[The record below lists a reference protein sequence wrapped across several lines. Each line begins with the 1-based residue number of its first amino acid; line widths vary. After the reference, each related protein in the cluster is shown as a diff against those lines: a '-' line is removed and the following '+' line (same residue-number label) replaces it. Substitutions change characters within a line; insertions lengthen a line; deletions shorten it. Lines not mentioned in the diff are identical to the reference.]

1 MKMRFL
7 GESGLRVS
15 ELALGTVTFGGK
27 GGYEG
32 IGRVQVGEARRL
44 VDISLDAGV
53 NFFDT
58 ADVYSQGLS
67 EEILGEALKGRR
79 DEVVLA
85 TKVHGRTGDGPN
97 DVGQSRRH
105 IVRACE
111 DSLRRLGTH
120 YIDLYQVHGFDALTP
135 LEQSLAALDDL
146 VRAGKV
152 RYVGCSNY
160 SGWHLMKSLSVSEGR
175 GYERFVSQQVYY
187 SLVGRELEFEL
198 MPLSVDQGIGI
209 VVWSPLAGGF
219 LSGKYRRGTEAPTD
233 TRRSNVGQDGVLDE
247 EQGYDII
254 EVLEEV
260 AANHDA
266 TVAQAALNWLL
277 GKPFVS
283 SVVVGART
291 EEQLRDNLRA
301 AEWEM
306 TTEELERLD
315 EASEP
320 VPIYPYWHQ
329 RKYNAERIPSP
340 YGRALSSIGSS
351 SSRGA
356 DDGAREPRATQRS

>member
-1 MKMRFL
+1 MQTRLL
-7 GESGLRVS
+7 GDSGLRVS
-15 ELALGTVTFGGK
+15 ALALGTVTFGGR

-32 IGRVQVGEARRL
+32 IGSVRAGEAKRM
-44 VDISLDAGV
+44 VDVSLDAGI

-58 ADVYSQGLS
+58 ADVYSHGLS
-67 EEILGEALKGRR
+67 EEILGEALKGKR
-79 DEVVLA
+79 DGVVLA
-85 TKVHGRTGDGPN
+85 TKAHGRTGDGPN

-105 IVRACE
+105 LIRACE
-111 DSLRRLGTH
+111 DSLRRLGTD

-135 LEQSLAALDDL
+135 IEESLAALDDL
-146 VRAGKV
+146 VRTGKV

-160 SGWHLMKSLSVSEGR
+160 SGWHLMKSLCVSERR
-175 GYERFVSQQVYY
+175 GYARFVSQQVYY
-187 SLVGRELEFEL
+187 SLVGRDLEFEL
-198 MPLSVDQGIGI
+198 VPLSLDQGVGI

-219 LSGKYRRGTEAPTD
+219 LSGKYRRGREEPSN

-247 EQGYDII
+247 EQGYGVV

-260 AANHDA
+260 AANHGA

-277 GKPFVS
+277 RKPFVS
-283 SVVVGART
+283 SVIAGART
-291 EEQLRDNLRA
+291 EEQLLDNLRA
-301 AEWEM
+301 AEWDM
-306 TTEELERLD
+306 TDEELTRLD

-340 YGRALSSIGSS
+340 DAHGAGPVGASPEKSGRRRGS
-351 SSRGA
+351 
-356 DDGAREPRATQRS
+356 

>member
-1 MKMRFL
+1 MEMRFL

-15 ELALGTVTFGGK
+15 ALAFGTVTFGGK
-27 GGYEG
+27 GVYKGLG
-32 IGRVQVGEARRL
+32 SVQPGEARRL
-44 VDISLDAGV
+44 IDICLDAGV

-58 ADVYSQGLS
+58 ADVYSHGHS

-79 DEVVLA
+79 HEVILA
-85 TKVHGRTGDGPN
+85 TKAHGRTGDGPN
-97 DVGQSRRH
+97 DVGQSRHH
-105 IVRACE
+105 IIRACE
-111 DSLRRLGTH
+111 DSLRRLDTE

-135 LEQSLAALDDL
+135 LEESLAALDDL

-160 SGWHLMKSLSVSEGR
+160 SGWHLMKSLCISEIH

-198 MPLSVDQGIGI
+198 VPLSLDQGVGI

-219 LSGKYRRGTEAPTD
+219 LSGKYRRGREEPAN
-233 TRRSNVGQDGVLDE
+233 TRRVSVGQDGVLNQA
-247 EQGYDII
+247 QGYDVI
-254 EVLEEV
+254 EMLEEV
-260 AANHDA
+260 AANHHA

-277 GKPFVS
+277 RKPFVS
-283 SVVVGART
+283 SVIVGART

-306 TTEELERLD
+306 TGEELERLD

-320 VPIYPYWHQ
+320 APIYPYWHQ
-329 RKYNAERIPSP
+329 RKYNVERIASPSNHTASRVGVSRERSGVP
-340 YGRALSSIGSS
+340 RLSSL
-351 SSRGA
+351 
-356 DDGAREPRATQRS
+356 E

>member
-1 MKMRFL
+1 MEMRFL
-7 GESGLRVS
+7 GDSGLRVS
-15 ELALGTVTFGGK
+15 ALAFGTVTFGGK
-27 GGYEG
+27 GSYEG
-32 IGRVQVGEARRL
+32 IGSVQAGEAREL
-44 VDISLDAGV
+44 IDICLDAGM

-58 ADVYSQGLS
+58 ADVYSHGRS
-67 EEILGEALKGRR
+67 ETILGEALKGRR
-79 DEVVLA
+79 DKVILA
-85 TKVHGRTGDGPN
+85 TKAHGRTGDGPN
-97 DVGQSRRH
+97 DIGQSRHH
-105 IVRACE
+105 ITRACE
-111 DSLRRLGTH
+111 DSLRRLGTD
-120 YIDLYQVHGFDALTP
+120 YVDLYQVHGFDALTP
-135 LEQSLAALDDL
+135 LEESLAALDDL

-160 SGWHLMKSLSVSEGR
+160 TGWQLMKSLCISEIH

-198 MPLSVDQGIGI
+198 IPLSLDQGVGI

-219 LSGKYRRGTEAPTD
+219 LSGKYRRGREGPAN
-233 TRRSNVGQDGVLDE
+233 TRRANVGQDGVLTE
-247 EQGYDII
+247 AQGYDVI

-277 GKPFVS
+277 RKPFVS
-283 SVVVGART
+283 SVIVGART

-306 TTEELERLD
+306 TEEELERLN
-315 EASEP
+315 EVSEP

-329 RKYNAERIPSP
+329 RKYNAERIASP
-340 YGRALSSIGSS
+340 
-351 SSRGA
+351 
-356 DDGAREPRATQRS
+356 ET